1 MCGNLIK
8 SGKFVINQQTK
19 QTTTTTG
26 GRGRN
31 MKKTNFEMDFVR
43 SFEHKLPRSRRTPT
57 WVFYLVVFRLF
68 SLFLHHLLLV
78 VVVGPLQ
85 IMRNHF
91 EIERM
96 TACPRNIATVVVSQY
111 LPVAAPSHSP
121 LIPSAATFIHYD
133 IGQHKTCK
141 SWK

>member
-1 MCGNLIK
+1 MG
-8 SGKFVINQQTK
+8 V
-19 QTTTTTG
+19 
-26 GRGRN
+26 
-31 MKKTNFEMDFVR
+31 
-43 SFEHKLPRSRRTPT
+43 
-57 WVFYLVVFRLF
+57 LF
-68 SLFLHHLLLV
+68 SCVSLVFPLFPPHLLLV
-78 VVVGPLQ
+78 VVVGALQ

-96 TACPRNIATVVVSQY
+96 TACPRNIATVVVSQC
-111 LPVAAPSHSP
+111 LPVAAPPHSP